1 MNKNLIVFYAL
12 FGLFWGGISF
22 WWDMLQFANVHPNI
36 PRVYNPISGFYEP
49 KTEEIQELIEIEK
62 INNMDFYS
70 DDSFQ
75 KFLDDNH
82 PLSANYEAADIVKI
96 NSDFTS
102 NRSSDFKLRKK
113 AAEMFEGMARAFSNA
128 FGFKAKLTIN
138 SARRSQKFQRQL
150 ASNCSVWRCAKPGT
164 SEHEAGLA
172 LDLGV
177 NGWNIKAWSG
187 KYYQWLV
194 DNAHKYGFHNSY
206 QKWMEIDGKIVEPWH
221 WRYVW
226 KELATI
232 LHDNWQSFT
241 EYFYENIENKS
252 EF

>member
-1 MNKNLIVFYAL
+1 MKKNLITVWVIL
-12 FGLFWGGISF
+12 GIFSWWIVF
-22 WWDMLQFANVHPNI
+22 WWNNFTSNQPNI
-36 PRVYNPISGFYEP
+36 PWVYNPISWFYEQIS
-49 KTEEIQELIEIEK
+49 KELIESQTVS
-62 INNMDFYS
+62 NMDLYS
-70 DDSFQ
+70 DSSYQ

-82 PLSANYEAADIVKI
+82 PLSTNYEATDLVAIH
-96 NSDFTS
+96 SDFTS

-150 ASNCSVWRCAKPGT
+150 ASNCSAWRCAKPWT

-206 QKWMEIDGKIVEPWH
+206 QKWMEIDGKMVEPRH
-221 WRYVW
+221 WRYLW
-226 KELATI
+226 IDLATM
-232 LHDNWQSFT
+232 LHDSDQTFAQ
-241 EYFYENIENKS
+241 YFYENIENKS